1 MGLIDERR
9 EETPVERNARL
20 QAAFNKASASMPTT
34 TAPDVP
40 ATYNVQDIQ
49 GQSRGDVSVPHLDVP
64 YEQWKANT
72 PAVTRGEFPS
82 SLELVQQR
90 QSSLEQRQYTLPQFG
105 TTPTPSKATTQWGE
119 IPFAMMRDAASYTSQ
134 SLFGG
139 YDVRTGGLF
148 EGAYD
153 RQGNLINPG
162 LQPNMLT
169 PELAQLMWPYASEAI
184 RVSLGYNPEAPYE
197 LLEPV
202 DAGGGVAGG
211 GGGGGGGGRSIGSY
225 PSSAGTGVP
234 RFSGWGLTMWRI
246 T

>member
-49 GQSRGDVSVPHLDVP
+49 STSRSKAPHLDVP

-90 QSSLEQRQYTLPQFG
+90 QAALEQRQYTLPRFG
-105 TTPTPSKATTQWGE
+105 TTPTRQTDQ

-139 YDVRTGGLF
+139 YDPRTGGLF

-169 PELAQLMWPYASEAI
+169 PELAELMWPYASEAVRI
-184 RVSLGYNPEAPYE
+184 SLGYNPEAPYE

-202 DAGGGVAGG
+202 DTGGGVAG

>member
-49 GQSRGDVSVPHLDVP
+49 GQSRRDVSVPHLDVP

-105 TTPTPSKATTQWGE
+105 TTPTRQTDQ

-134 SLFGG
+134 SIFGG
-139 YDVRTGGLF
+139 YDPRTGGLF
-148 EGAYD
+148 EGAHD
-153 RQGNLINPG
+153 RQGNLVNPD
-162 LQPNMLT
+162 LMPNMLT

-197 LLEPV
+197 YRPEVPPS
-202 DAGGGVAGG
+202 GGGTAGG

-225 PSSAGTGVP
+225 PSSGTGVP